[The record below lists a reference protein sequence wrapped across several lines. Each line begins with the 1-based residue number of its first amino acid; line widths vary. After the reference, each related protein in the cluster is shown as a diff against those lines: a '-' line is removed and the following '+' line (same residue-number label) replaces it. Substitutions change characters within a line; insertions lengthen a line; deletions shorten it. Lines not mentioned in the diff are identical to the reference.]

1 MEADQFARAI
11 PVMIEA
17 LQGALT
23 QLTGPVGVWGD
34 GRGRDRQKTG
44 LSHEEFNALQKSRID
59 NVRDALELVGIKD
72 L

>member
-17 LQGALT
+17 LQGALA

-34 GRGRDRQKTG
+34 GG
-44 LSHEEFNALQKSRID
+44 EFNALQKSRID
-59 NVRDALELVGIKD
+59 NVRVALELIGFRD